1 MADPVHRQYEDLPY
15 PPRDPRD
22 EAKRLITGSPS
33 RLAELD
39 HFVYGGRRDFRRPF
53 RALVAGGGTGD
64 AAIMLAQQLADTGAA
79 DAEIVYLDW
88 STASRKVAEA
98 RAAAR
103 KLANIRFVTGSLVEI
118 DKLGLGRFDYIDCCG
133 VLHHLPDPPA
143 GLRTLAG
150 VLAEDGGMGLM
161 LYGRLGRVGVY
172 PAQAMLQAL
181 VNDADDTTARLAV
194 AKKLL
199 AQLPAT
205 NWLKRNPF
213 VTDHIVEGDAG
224 VFDLL
229 LHARDRA
236 YDVAEVDEL
245 VRGCGLR
252 LVAFVPPARYEP
264 ASYLSD
270 AALLRRLDG
279 KPMLERASFAENLAG
294 NIKSHVFYAVRS
306 TNKVATPQPE
316 RDAVPV
322 YCEAEMA
329 ATARG
334 FKPGAT
340 LKAGVDGW
348 TVKLPLPP
356 LTPAIAGL
364 IDGERSL
371 AHIHRA
377 IAERRPDLSWDDFLA
392 QFRLYYAAFHGV
404 GHLMLKLPAG
414 RA

>member
-1 MADPVHRQYEDLPY
+1 MTDPVHRQYEDLPY

-39 HFVYGGRRDFRRPF
+39 HFVFGGRRDLRRPF

-64 AAIMLAQQLADTGAA
+64 AAIMLGQQLVDAGAA
-79 DAEIVYLDW
+79 DAEVVYLDW

-98 RAAAR
+98 RAEAR
-103 KLANIRFVTGSLVEI
+103 GLKNLRFVTGSLLEI

-143 GLRTLAG
+143 GLRSLVS
-150 VLAEDGGMGLM
+150 VLAEDGGLGLM
-161 LYGRLGRVGVY
+161 LYGRLGRIGVY

-181 VNDADDTTARLAV
+181 VNEGEDTSARLLT

-213 VTDHIVEGDAG
+213 VTDHIVKGDPG
-224 VFDLL
+224 IFDLL

-236 YDVAEVDEL
+236 YDVAEIDEF
-245 VRGCGLR
+245 VRGAGLR
-252 LVAFVPPARYEP
+252 LASFVPPARYEP

-279 KPMLERASFAENLAG
+279 KPMLERAAFAENLAG
-294 NIKSHVFYAVRS
+294 NIKSHVFYVVGR
-306 TNKVATPQPE
+306 TNPVAAPQPG

-322 YCEAEMA
+322 YSEAGMA
-329 ATARG
+329 TTARA

-340 LKAGVDGW
+340 LKASVDGW
-348 TVKLPLPP
+348 TAKMPLPP
-356 LTPAIAGL
+356 LTPAIAEL
-364 IDGERSL
+364 IDGVRSL
-371 AHIHRA
+371 ADIHA
-377 IAERRPDLSWDDFLA
+377 LIAQRRPDLSWDDFFA

-404 GHLMLKLPAG
+404 GHLMLKLPA
-414 RA
+414 